1 MIGMDEM
8 VRMKPQV
15 LRYAVVVEVLS
26 KGYVLGT
33 YSSIAEAQVL
43 AHKIVARVQVNEE
56 IPVETLLNFFCPIES
71 YTMHGDATSISQAIW
86 LEYLY
91 HCEVYVVPIDLAH
104 GGISQFVKE
113 RENCNSIVSFSDH
126 MERYRRAMEKFM
138 PFGFLAN

>member
-1 MIGMDEM
+1 MIGMDQM

-15 LRYAVVVEVLS
+15 LRYAVVAEVSS

-33 YSSIAEAQVL
+33 YSSIAEAQIL
-43 AHKIVARVQVNEE
+43 AHKVVARVQINEE
-56 IPVETLLNFFCPIES
+56 ISVESLLNFFRPIES
-71 YTMHGDATSISQAIW
+71 YTMNGGATSISQAIW

-91 HCEVYVVPIDLAH
+91 HCEVYVVPIDLAN

-126 MERYRRAMEKFM
+126 MERYRRTMEKFM